1 MKTYIENFKKYRFL
15 LYELVKKGVKLK
27 YRRSYLG
34 ILWTLLEPLLTM
46 IVLSI
51 VFGTLFGNKDPKF
64 PVYIL
69 TGRLMYSFFSS
80 ATSGAMKAIR
90 TNAGMIKKVYVPKYI
105 YPLSSVLF
113 NYIIFAISL
122 IILVAVA
129 VVLKVYPTVYMLQA
143 IVPLFLLLVTAFGVG
158 MILSTMAV
166 FFRDL
171 EYLWS
176 VGLMIVMY
184 ASAIFYYPERLLTSG
199 FGWILKCNPLYLLIH
214 NFRQAIFGMP
224 MNMRYLA
231 VSIAFAIVSVIVGL
245 VFFYKKQDEFILHI

>member
-122 IILVAVA
+122 IVLVAVA
-129 VVLKVYPTVYMLQA
+129 IVLKVYPSVYMLQA
-143 IVPLFLLLVTAFGVG
+143 VVPLFLLLVTAFGVG

-184 ASAIFYYPERLLTSG
+184 ASAIFYYPEKILTSG
-199 FGWILKCNPLYLLIH
+199 FGWILKFNPLYLLIH
-214 NFRQAIFGMP
+214 NFRQAVFGMP

-231 VSIAFAIVSVIVGL
+231 ASIAFAIVSVIVGL